1 MINISTYLK
10 IRDNFISIND
20 YHGLL
25 KDTFYIE
32 GAIELS
38 IYNIQIID
46 IEMWDYV
53 DQLWSYLIEGLVKI
67 NKNQEFK
74 TNFPDQPIEIKF
86 QPINENVLIT
96 INANESRKSLI
107 KKDLFIKTMALH
119 AQGFF
124 NKLVTFKGIVL
135 NDYAIDFQNI
145 ENLLKK
151 DNQYKNRG

>member
-1 MINISTYLK
+1 MITIRTYLK
-10 IRDNFISIND
+10 VKNSFIEIND
-20 YHGLL
+20 YTGNLD
-25 KDTFYIE
+25 DTFYIE

-46 IEMWDYV
+46 IGMWDYV

-67 NKNQEFK
+67 SKNQEFK

-96 INANESRKSLI
+96 INANKSRKSFI
-107 KKDLFIKTMALH
+107 KKDLLIKTMALH
-119 AQGFF
+119 AQSFF

-135 NDYAIDFQNI
+135 NDYAVDFKNI

-151 DNQYKNRG
+151 YS

>member
-1 MINISTYLK
+1 MINVSTYLK
-10 IRDNFISIND
+10 IRDNFININD
-20 YHGLL
+20 YNGLL

-38 IYNIQIID
+38 IYNTKIID
-46 IEMWDYV
+46 ISMWDYV
-53 DQLWSYLIEGLVKI
+53 DQLWSYLVEGLVKI
-67 NKNQEFK
+67 NENQEFK

-86 QPINENVLIT
+86 QPINESVLIT
-96 INANESRKSLI
+96 INANGSRKSFINKHL
-107 KKDLFIKTMALH
+107 LIKTMALH

-151 DNQYKNRG
+151 EN